1 MQRRVDLAFAELDVI
16 EEMLRPLVAAQEL
29 HQREDFGVHI
39 PITQTE
45 EFQFFGRLLEQRVHQ
60 LRKQILSLIWP

>member
-1 MQRRVDLAFAELDVI
+1 MDTAFAKLDIV
-16 EEMLRPLVAAQEL
+16 EEMLRSLVAVRNL